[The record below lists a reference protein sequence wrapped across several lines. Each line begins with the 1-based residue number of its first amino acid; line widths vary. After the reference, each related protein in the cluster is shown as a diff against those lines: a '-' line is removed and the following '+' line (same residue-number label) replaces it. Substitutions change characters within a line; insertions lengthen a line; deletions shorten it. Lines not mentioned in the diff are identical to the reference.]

1 MVKVKDLVEALQLET
16 IVPARSSKLPIESSD
31 INRPGLQFTGF
42 WDYFAF
48 ERPQVLGKVEMTYLE
63 MLDAKTRYERLSRF
77 FSFDVPCV
85 IICRNIRCFPE
96 MEELAAA
103 RGIPVFRSTFVTT
116 KVVLDM
122 ITFLNNYLAPR
133 ATRHGVLVDVY
144 GVGIMITG
152 ESGVG
157 KSEAALELVKRGHR
171 LVADDVVD
179 IRRVSDVRLV
189 GESPEMVRH
198 FMEIRGIGIIDI
210 STMYG
215 IGAVIR
221 SKSIDMV
228 VHLEL
233 WQEGKEYDRL
243 GLNDE
248 YTDILGVRVRKLVL
262 PIRPGRNVAIV
273 LEVAAR
279 NLRLKEQGYNAAR
292 ELDKRLTERLARG
305 AAGEDGDL

>member
-1 MVKVKDLVEALQLET
+1 MET

-248 YTDILGVRVRKLVL
+248 DTDILGVRVRKLVL

>member
-305 AAGEDGDL
+305 TAGEDGDL

>member
-179 IRRVSDVRLV
+179 IRRVSDMRLV

>member
-157 KSEAALELVKRGHR
+157 KSETAIELVKRGHR

>member
-16 IVPARSSKLPIESSD
+16 IVPARSNKLPIESSD

-152 ESGVG
+152 ESGIG
-157 KSEAALELVKRGHR
+157 KSEAAVELVKRGHR

-179 IRRVSDVRLV
+179 IRRVSDMRLV

>member
-16 IVPARSSKLPIESSD
+16 IVPARSNKLPIESSD

-179 IRRVSDVRLV
+179 IRRVSDMRLV

-305 AAGEDGDL
+305 EDGDL

>member
-1 MVKVKDLVEALQLET
+1 M
-16 IVPARSSKLPIESSD
+16 
-31 INRPGLQFTGF
+31 
-42 WDYFAF
+42 
-48 ERPQVLGKVEMTYLE
+48 
-63 MLDAKTRYERLSRF
+63 
-77 FSFDVPCV
+77 
-85 IICRNIRCFPE
+85 
-96 MEELAAA
+96 
-103 RGIPVFRSTFVTT
+103 
-116 KVVLDM
+116 
-122 ITFLNNYLAPR
+122 
-133 ATRHGVLVDVY
+133 
-144 GVGIMITG
+144 
-152 ESGVG
+152 
-157 KSEAALELVKRGHR
+157 
-171 LVADDVVD
+171 D

>member
-16 IVPARSSKLPIESSD
+16 IVPARSNKLPIESSD